1 MPYKD
6 PEQAKAAKRRY
17 YERNM
22 EACKARAAAHKAQDP
37 EREKAR
43 LRQWHLDNK
52 ERSRAQVREW
62 KKAHP
67 EKIKESNNR
76 RREKRPWL
84 WTVGC
89 SKRRAAKKQATPAW
103 ANLEKIA
110 RIYELAAVLNADGCA
125 FEVDHVVPL
134 KSPLVCGLHVENNLQ
149 LLPKLHN
156 RSKGNRH
163 WPDMP

>member
-22 EACKARAAAHKAQDP
+22 EACKERAVAHKAQDP
-37 EREKAR
+37 EKEKAR

-52 ERSRAQVREW
+52 DRVRARVREW
-62 KKAHP
+62 KNANAAKVKAG
-67 EKIKESNNR
+67 KDQYRANN
-76 RREKRPWL
+76 PGL
-84 WTVGC
+84 WATYCG
-89 SKRRAAKKQATPAW
+89 KRRAGKKQATPAW
-103 ANLEKIA
+103 ADHEKIA

-134 KSPLVCGLHVENNLQ
+134 KSPIVCGLHVESNLQ
-149 LLPKLHN
+149 LLPKLNN